1 MKSSVMRL
9 IGVSLWGT
17 WSVLGVTASGSAQ
30 VPQYS
35 KDGFYLGL
43 SMPYVSMGH
52 DFDGD
57 TVFVGASDI
66 VLVPEVDSDFGLG
79 VSVGM
84 RSAGASFELNYI
96 KSSHEATFA
105 GFPGDV
111 EYQQIGFDVRLLHG
125 RQEAQ
130 PYFLFGLF
138 FRELVL
144 KDGSIT
150 TGGSIGDASY
160 RGFGGDLGA
169 GLLYH
174 LHPRFALDFGV
185 LYRLALFGSAKGAA
199 GSRETLEEDL
209 LGGGWG
215 SRSGGPSPFDRS
227 TGHGPKVG

>member
-1 MKSSVMRL
+1 VVKGAR
-9 IGVSLWGT
+9 
-17 WSVLGVTASGSAQ
+17 SVLGVTASGSAQ

-35 KDGFYLGL
+35 KKGFYVGL
-43 SMPYVSMGH
+43 SIPYVSMGH

-57 TVFVGASDI
+57 TALVGANDL

-96 KSSHEATFA
+96 KSSHDATVA
-105 GFPGDV
+105 GVPFDV
-111 EYQQIGFDVRLLHG
+111 EYPQIGFDVRVLHG

-138 FRELVL
+138 FPELVL

-150 TGGSIGDASY
+150 TGGSIGDAPY

-185 LYRLALFGSAKGAA
+185 LYRLALFGQKALPGLGKRSKKTCLVEG
-199 GSRETLEEDL
+199 RE
-209 LGGGWG
+209 
-215 SRSGGPSPFDRS
+215 
-227 TGHGPKVG
+227 